1 MNDESADYPES
12 VDDFDPLVLH
22 AREWMALADYC
33 AQEVWV
39 WGKVAE
45 YETAAEDRE
54 QAERSAEVYRMKGRA
69 YKAYAAQEEQKQTEW
84 EERRNKQ

>member
-1 MNDESADYPES
+1 MSDEGVLYPES
-12 VDDFDPLVLH
+12 VDDFDPLVMG

-39 WGKVAE
+39 WEKVAE
-45 YETAAEDRE
+45 SEYETETGREAAK
-54 QAERSAEVYRMKGRA
+54 RSAEVYRMKGRA

-84 EERRNKQ
+84 EERNKR